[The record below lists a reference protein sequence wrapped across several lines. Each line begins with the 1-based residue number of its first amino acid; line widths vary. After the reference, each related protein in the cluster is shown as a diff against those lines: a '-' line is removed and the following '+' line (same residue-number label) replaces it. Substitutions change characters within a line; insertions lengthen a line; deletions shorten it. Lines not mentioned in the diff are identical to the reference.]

1 MTKQEIEELQK
12 SYNIQDIQNWI
23 NSGAAW
29 KMEGNIGRK
38 AMEYLSVGACFLP
51 LKAHY
56 DYWGNEYPSRT
67 KVNPGST
74 GSLLNAKRFWTNK
87 EKYSAYFSD
96 DENAWGEY
104 IMSQIEKRRNSKV

>member
-1 MTKQEIEELQK
+1 MTKKEITILQEKYEVYYYQEIID
-12 SYNIQDIQNWI
+12 N
-23 NSGAAW
+23 GMAW
-29 KMEGNIGRK
+29 KMEGRIGRM
-38 AMEYLSVGACFLP
+38 AMEYLNAGACFLP

-104 IMSQIEKRRNSKV
+104 IMSQIEKRRNRKV